1 MSTSSVPRALL
12 TVRYFQAAQE
22 YLRNLTDE
30 NHMEAT
36 AQAYQRKVTLESL
49 DLVSARR
56 SEVQV
61 FNELLVQYPQE
72 GTRQPGQVVPD
83 NMVVLHDRPLRVE
96 GSYDVP
102 LQPVSP
108 FWVLEYVSK
117 NSRRKDYEHSM
128 LKYEHHLKVPYYLL
142 FVPDEQEM
150 TLYRHT
156 GDKYV
161 SVKPDAGGRY
171 AIPELEL
178 ELGLLDGW
186 LRYWFRGELLPL
198 PADLQRELDRERQA
212 RLTAERQAEEARGA
226 RLTAERQAEEARG
239 ARLTAERQAEEA
251 RRDQLTAEQRA
262 ERAEQELARLRDQ
275 LARLLQPPS
284 AS

>member
-12 TVRYFQAAQE
+12 EVRYFQAAQE
-22 YLRNLTDE
+22 YLRRLTDE

-61 FNELLVQYPQE
+61 FNELLVQYPKE
-72 GTRQPGQVVPD
+72 GTCQPGQVVPD

-117 NSRRKDYEHSM
+117 NSRRKDYELSM
-128 LKYEHHLKVPYYLL
+128 DKYEHQLKVPYYLL

-156 GDKYV
+156 GEKYV
-161 SVKPDAGGRY
+161 SVKPDAG
-171 AIPELEL
+171 A
-178 ELGLLDGW
+178 
-186 LRYWFRGELLPL
+186 LRDSRTGVGVGV
-198 PADLQRELDRERQA
+198 
-212 RLTAERQAEEARGA
+212 ARGLGA
-226 RLTAERQAEEARG
+226 LLVSRRAVAAAGRPPTRTRPGTPGPSDRRAVRG
-239 ARLTAERQAEEA
+239 ASRAGVGTACASNSPGCCN
-251 RRDQLTAEQRA
+251 
-262 ERAEQELARLRDQ
+262 RLRC
-275 LARLLQPPS
+275 PETPT
-284 AS
+284 

>member
-12 TVRYFQAAQE
+12 EVRYYQAAQE

-49 DLVSARR
+49 DLVTARR
-56 SEVQV
+56 PEIQV

-83 NMVVLHDRPLRVE
+83 NMVVLCERSIRAE

-102 LQPVSP
+102 LQPVPP

-117 NSRRKDYEHSM
+117 NNRRKDYEQSM
-128 LKYEHHLKVPYYLL
+128 DKYEHHLKVPYYLL
-142 FVPDEQEM
+142 FVPDEQEL

-156 GDKYV
+156 GEKYV
-161 SVKPDAGGRY
+161 SVKPNEQGRY
-171 AIPELEL
+171 SIAELEL
-178 ELGLLDGW
+178 ELGLLAGW
-186 LRYWFRGELLPL
+186 VRYWFRGELLPL
-198 PADLQRELDRERQA
+198 PADLQRAVDDLQRALNDERKG
-212 RLTAERQAEEARGA
+212 RI
-226 RLTAERQAEEARG
+226 
-239 ARLTAERQAEEA
+239 
-251 RRDQLTAEQRA
+251 TAEQRA
-262 ERAEQELARLRDQ
+262 DRAEQELARLRDQ
-275 LARLLQPPS
+275 IARLLQPPS
-284 AS
+284 A

>member
-1 MSTSSVPRALL
+1 LL
-12 TVRYFQAAQE
+12 EVRYFQAAQE

-36 AQAYQRKVTLESL
+36 AQARQREITLASFA
-49 DLVSARR
+49 LVHAARP
-56 SEVQV
+56 EMQY

-72 GTRQPGQVVPD
+72 GIRQPGQVVPD
-83 NMVVLHDRPLRVE
+83 NMVVLYDRPLRVE

-102 LQPVSP
+102 LQPVAP

-117 NSRRKDYEHSM
+117 NSRRKDYELSM
-128 LKYEHHLKVPYYLL
+128 VKYEHHLKVPYYLL

-156 GDKYV
+156 GAKYV
-161 SVKPDAGGRY
+161 SVKPDDQGRY
-171 AIPELEL
+171 AMPELEL
-178 ELGLLDGW
+178 ELGLREGW
-186 LRYWFRGELLPL
+186 VRYWFRGDLLPL
-198 PADLQRELDRERQA
+198 PADLQRDLDRERQA
-212 RLTAERQAEEARGA
+212 RLA
-226 RLTAERQAEEARG
+226 AERQAEEARG

-275 LARLLQPPS
+275 LARLLQPPP

>member
-12 TVRYFQAAQE
+12 EVRYFQAAQE
-22 YLRNLTDE
+22 YLRRLTDE

-36 AQAYQRKVTLESL
+36 VQAYQRKVTLESL

-61 FNELLVQYPQE
+61 FNELLVQYPKE

-83 NMVVLHDRPLRVE
+83 NMVVLYDRPLQVE

-117 NSRRKDYEHSM
+117 NSRRKDYELSM
-128 LKYEHHLKVPYYLL
+128 AKYEHQLKVPYYLL

-156 GDKYV
+156 GEKYV
-161 SVKPDAGGRY
+161 SVKPDA
-171 AIPELEL
+171 
-178 ELGLLDGW
+178 
-186 LRYWFRGELLPL
+186 
-198 PADLQRELDRERQA
+198 QERDCA
-212 RLTAERQAEEARGA
+212 SGVGVGVGAARGLGALLVSRRTAAAAGRPPTRTRPGTPGPSDRRTTGRGSTPGSTQRRTA
-226 RLTAERQAEEARG
+226 RSEQSRSCPGCASNSLGCCNRRRCPEA
-239 ARLTAERQAEEA
+239 
-251 RRDQLTAEQRA
+251 
-262 ERAEQELARLRDQ
+262 
-275 LARLLQPPS
+275 S
-284 AS
+284 M